1 VHAGQP
7 WWLALIAL
15 VSFVL
20 GGPLGLRAA
29 PVSADQALDAVTG
42 WLQWTPAP
50 MGRRTGTP
58 ARVST
63 VVDANGQPRFHVVDL
78 EPSGFV
84 VASADDEFETVL
96 AFSHEDRFVAEPGRG
111 YFDLLQRDVTA
122 RQRAVQAA
130 VAAGAAPSPSR
141 LHARAKWR
149 ALLAHS
155 GRDAA
160 SLGGGSGISEFKAT
174 TIDDV
179 RVAPLTTTRW
189 SQSTI
194 RVAGTDV
201 PVYNYY
207 TPPYA
212 AGTATNYVAGCV
224 ATAWAQIMKF
234 HRWPSAI
241 GAQSTVITVDGTP
254 QNRSL
259 RGGDG
264 QGGAYDWD
272 NMVNRPDGTTT
283 LTQRQAIG
291 ALLHDAGV
299 GINMKYTSHSSS
311 AFLGSTAIRNT
322 FHYASAAYISG
333 PATEFERAIRTN
345 LDAGLPVGIAIFGTE
360 DGQAVGHEP
369 VVDGYGYNL
378 NTPYCHLNM
387 GWGGEED
394 AWYNL
399 PNVDDGYV
407 PFTSLDACTFN
418 IMPQT
423 TGEIVSGRLT
433 GADGHA
439 LSGVPVIV
447 NDGTTYR
454 VVTND
459 QGIFAVKGIR
469 SDSRVLVSPRSP
481 TQVFQPSEMTVTTGL
496 SRDYA
501 AVGNRTADFT
511 ARARTAS
518 DTAYVPLITWGTPP
532 NMRQGSMLSMQQL
545 NATADV
551 AGTFVYTPGLGTVLP
566 VGTHTLSVTFTPT
579 DRTQYTTATAQVSLT
594 VVAGRSQLVNISTRA
609 YCGTGNSVTAGG
621 FVVTGSGTKRVL
633 IRAVGPS
640 LTAQGIGANEVLVD
654 PTIEVY
660 RVGTSQ
666 RLADNDDW
674 NSDTTV
680 GAEIARVG
688 QTVGA
693 QPLIASDTRSSALL
707 LTTRAGIYTF
717 LVKGK
722 NDTAGIVLLEIYDAE
737 PDSAASLFVNIAAR
751 GHSQT
756 GNGVA
761 IGGFVITGNAPK
773 QVLLRAVGPT
783 LTTQGIGT
791 AEVLANPTIELY
803 HNGVR
808 IDRNDQWGEADGTA
822 IRTTGARVGATPFD
836 AADSAS
842 SAVIKTLT
850 AGGYTFMAKGAND
863 TAGIV
868 LVEVYDAD

>member
-1 VHAGQP
+1 VAG
-7 WWLALIAL
+7 IAL
-15 VSFVL
+15 VSVL
-20 GGPLGLRAA
+20 LGAAANLHAA

-50 MGRRTGTP
+50 MGRVAGSP
-58 ARVST
+58 AGVST
-63 VVDANGQPRFHVVDL
+63 VLDAAGQPMFHVVQL
-78 EPSGFV
+78 APKGFV

-96 AFSHEDRFVAEPGRG
+96 AFSHDDNFVAEAGRG
-111 YFDLLQRDVTA
+111 YFDLLRRDITA
-122 RQRAVQAA
+122 RQSAVQAA
-130 VAAGAAPSPSR
+130 VAAGAAPSPAR
-141 LHARAKWR
+141 VQARAKWR

-155 GRDAA
+155 GRGAA
-160 SLGGGSGISEFKAT
+160 ALGGNSGISEFKAT

-179 RVAPLTTTRW
+179 RVAPMTTTRW

-194 RVAGTDV
+194 RAGGVDV

-224 ATAWAQIMKF
+224 ATAWAQIMNF
-234 HRWPSAI
+234 HHWPAAI
-241 GAQSTVITVDGTP
+241 GTQSITITVDGTS
-254 QNRSL
+254 QTRAL

-299 GINMKYTSHSSS
+299 GINMKYTAHSSS
-311 AFLGSTAIRNT
+311 AFLSSTAIRNV

-345 LDAGLPVGIAIFGTE
+345 LDAGLPVGIAIFGTQ
-360 DGQAVGHEP
+360 DGQPVGHEP

-433 GADGHA
+433 GADGRA
-439 LSGVPVIV
+439 LSGVPVLV
-447 NDGTTYR
+447 NDGTSYR
-454 VVTND
+454 VVTNE

-469 SDSRVLVSPRSP
+469 SNTRVVVSPRSP
-481 TQVFQPSEMTVTTGL
+481 TQVFQPAELAVTTGL
-496 SRDYA
+496 SRDYTT
-501 AVGNRTADFT
+501 VGNQIADFT
-511 ARARTAS
+511 GRARTAS
-518 DTAYVPLITWGTPP
+518 DTAYVPLITWAAPP
-532 NMRQGSMLSMQQL
+532 NMRQGSMLSTQQL

-551 AGTFVYTPGLGTVLP
+551 AGTFTYTPAAGTVLP

-579 DRTQYTTATAQVSLT
+579 DRTQYATATAEVSLT

-688 QTVGA
+688 QAVGA
-693 QPLIASDTRSSALL
+693 QALIASDTRSSALL
-707 LTTRAGIYTF
+707 LTTRSGIYTF

-722 NDTAGIVLLEIYDAE
+722 NDTSGIVLLEIYDAE

-761 IGGFVITGNAPK
+761 IGGFVISGNAPK

-791 AEVLANPTIELY
+791 AEVLTNPTIELY
-803 HNGVR
+803 RQGVR
-808 IDRNDQWGEADGTA
+808 IGTNDQWGETDGAA
-822 IRTTGARVGATPFD
+822 IRSTGARVGATPFD
-836 AADSAS
+836 AADSSS

-863 TAGIV
+863 SSGIV